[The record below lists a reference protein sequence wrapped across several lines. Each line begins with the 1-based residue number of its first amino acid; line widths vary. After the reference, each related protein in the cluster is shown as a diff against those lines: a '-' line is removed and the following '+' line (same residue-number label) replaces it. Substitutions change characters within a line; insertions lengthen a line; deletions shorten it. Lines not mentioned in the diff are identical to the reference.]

1 MDENGRLRLNGLQAL
16 VISCGTLVTK
26 SEFSQN
32 ASKVKGFNFLG
43 PKNGTDFY
51 NIALYI

>member
-16 VISCGTLVTK
+16 VVSCGNFVTK

-32 ASKVKGFNFLG
+32 ASKVKGFSFLVQ
-43 PKNGTDFY
+43 K
-51 NIALYI
+51 